1 MTTLVE
7 KIRQKRRFEVQVD
20 HITFTGSLPT
30 TEQFFVYG
38 RESVT
43 DAEIA
48 RKCVDGWR
56 GVTESDLIEDGG
68 DDVIAFD
75 KELFNEVIG
84 DKPEW
89 WRPISDLVIDRF
101 KLRAAEK
108 ENKEKNSQ
116 SGSKVKASGK

>member
-38 RESVT
+38 REYVT

-48 RKCVDGWR
+48 RKCVDGWQ
-56 GVTESDLIEDGG
+56 GITEADLIEGG
-68 DDVIAFD
+68 RDESVAFD

-89 WRPISDLVIDRF
+89 WRPISDLVLDRF
-101 KLRAAEK
+101 RLRAAEK
-108 ENKEKNSQ
+108 ENKEKNSR
-116 SGSKVKASGK
+116 SGSKAKASSK